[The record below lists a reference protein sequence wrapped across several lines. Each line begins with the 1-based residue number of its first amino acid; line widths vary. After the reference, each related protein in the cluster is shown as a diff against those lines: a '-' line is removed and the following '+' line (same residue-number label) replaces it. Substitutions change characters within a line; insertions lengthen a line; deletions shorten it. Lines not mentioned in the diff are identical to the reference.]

1 MDPLKSCNDIRESL
15 LHSNLHY
22 QINETP
28 FSLFITVRKK
38 FLNRVET
45 GKNAAPNNLQ
55 VLEFVKKLLAAKL
68 DEIKQENTEVKD
80 QKEHLEIAL
89 DKKFRET
96 EEIVRIKN
104 SFQEEI
110 ICLQK
115 TLRENQ
121 DQKETVLNMKGEI
134 KELKGEIKINEK
146 YIKRKE
152 NEVEELKVT
161 CAKSSED
168 LEKTSEENE
177 TLRLRLVLQNID
189 DENNEANYT
198 EVQKCVHNPQWKSRD
213 PKILGDFPPTI
224 KVSTEPDQSHSTSQL
239 SCTNTSL
246 NSSSSSLTSCSSTAQ
261 TSSSRTTKTISSHT
275 PKTLDPSTRLDSTTS
290 TSRNTT
296 LDPNSTSTLDHFS
309 SLHTTNSVDPKD
321 LQATY
326 LGKTSSQETG
336 KTVKDENFFHN
347 IHEKKLETETENPE
361 EDFSHLSLEE
371 QAVLRQIS
379 LMIRQTL

>member
-1 MDPLKSCNDIRESL
+1 M
-15 LHSNLHY
+15 
-22 QINETP
+22 
-28 FSLFITVRKK
+28 RKK

-45 GKNAAPNNLQ
+45 GKNAAPNNLK
-55 VLEFVKKLLAAKL
+55 VLEFEKKSLAAKL

-89 DKKFRET
+89 DKKSRET

-198 EVQKCVHNPQWKSRD
+198 EVQCKSRD

-239 SCTNTSL
+239 SCTKTSL
-246 NSSSSSLTSCSSTAQ
+246 NNSSSSSLTSCSSTAQ

-290 TSRNTT
+290 TNRNMINTT
-296 LDPNSTSTLDHFS
+296 LDHNSTGTLDPFS
-309 SLHTTNSVDPKD
+309 SIHTTNSLDPNN

-336 KTVKDENFFHN
+336 NTVKDENFFHN

-361 EDFSHLSLEE
+361 EDFSHLSLGE
-371 QAVLRQIS
+371 QAVVRQIS
-379 LMIRQTL
+379 LLIRQTLSN